1 MISREK
7 MSGVRLDLVPKR
19 LIGVINGTPYFIRHG
34 EVAYTEFPETGI
46 AAVFAAKDAEG
57 VYRPLTVNEMDGMSE
72 ADMLAQAINNI
83 NPLVCPITK
92 MVGGYDDPDF
102 PLYVITN
109 HEQFSG
115 ASAFFHPAV
124 QKALAEKFP
133 HGYWLIPSSRH
144 ELLAVPKD
152 ADKERFNELI
162 GINEDVNRTV
172 VSDRDYLADGILEFW
187 NGSLIPARV

>member
-7 MSGVRLDLVPKR
+7 MSGVRLELVPKR
-19 LIGVINGTPYFIRHG
+19 LIEAMNGTPYFIRHG

-46 AAVFAAKDAEG
+46 AAVFAAKDTEG

-72 ADMLAQAINNI
+72 ADMLAQAISNI

-115 ASAFFHPAV
+115 ASAIFHPAV
-124 QKALAEKFP
+124 QKALTLLGMP
-133 HGYWLIPSSRH
+133 NIHCQRSR
-144 ELLAVPKD
+144 LWGA
-152 ADKERFNELI
+152 
-162 GINEDVNRTV
+162 
-172 VSDRDYLADGILEFW
+172 
-187 NGSLIPARV
+187 